1 MTGFRE
7 SQLLEAVDLLLNAR
21 RTMTPIN
28 DLPSELKP
36 ASLDEVFFVQDRI
49 REAHGALG
57 GWKVGAS
64 SPDAVPMAAPLPLTM
79 IAQNGAVRGGRLRGL
94 EAEIAFVLK
103 SDLPPRATP
112 YRDEEV
118 YAAVGSCHPAIE
130 VLESALADPTRPE
143 EKLTMLADLQ
153 MHGGLISGA
162 RLFVLARPWIS
173 RKEHVTLAIDGM
185 IRLEETGSNTCGD
198 LKRLLPWLAN
208 EGSARTG
215 GLLAGQCITTGSWT
229 GNYAGALG
237 FVRGCAL
244 LDGRAGQRTLC
255 LAGRPFRYSLAL
267 LAVRKAC

>member
-7 SQLLEAVDLLLNAR
+7 SQLLEAVDLLLDAR

-49 REAHGALG
+49 REALGALG

-64 SPDAVPMAAPLPLTM
+64 SPDAVPMAAPLPLPM

-118 YAAVGSCHPAIE
+118 YAAVESCHPAIE
-130 VLESALADPTRPE
+130 ILESGLVDPTRPE
-143 EKLTMLADLQ
+143 VKMTMLADLQ
-153 MHGGLISGA
+153 MHGALILGPDCPSW
-162 RLFVLARPWIS
+162 RTVDFQ
-173 RKEHVTLAIDGM
+173 KEQVTLAIDGM
-185 IRLEETGSNTCGD
+185 IRVEETGSNTSGD
-198 LKRLLPWLAN
+198 LQRLLPWLAN
-208 EGSARTG
+208 EGAARTG

-229 GNYAGALG
+229 GNTLARSGSSVDVHFSTVG
-237 FVRGCAL
+237 RVNVRFA
-244 LDGRAGQRTLC
+244 
-255 LAGRPFRYSLAL
+255 
-267 LAVRKAC
+267 